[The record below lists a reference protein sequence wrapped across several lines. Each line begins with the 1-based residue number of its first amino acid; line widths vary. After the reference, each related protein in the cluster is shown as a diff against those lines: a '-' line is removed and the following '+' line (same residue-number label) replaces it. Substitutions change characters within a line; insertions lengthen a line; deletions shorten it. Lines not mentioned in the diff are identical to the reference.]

1 MQLQPKNGVFEVK
14 GQFNNSSQGEQF
26 VTYAPNTEELQK
38 KINDKAQGAEV
49 KYQPAEE
56 TSAWVTFF
64 TSIIPFVI
72 IFILF
77 FFLLNQAQGGGSRV
91 MNLGKVRRSYIMTK
105 RKRFVSEMLLGRM
118 KRNKSLLR

>member
-1 MQLQPKNGVFEVK
+1 MHQILRNYKRK
-14 GQFNNSSQGEQF
+14 
-26 VTYAPNTEELQK
+26 LMIK
-38 KINDKAQGAEV
+38 RGAEV

-77 FFLLNQAQGGGSRV
+77 FFLLNQAQAAV
-91 MNLGKVRRSYIMTK
+91 AVL
-105 RKRFVSEMLLGRM
+105 
-118 KRNKSLLR
+118 

>member
-1 MQLQPKNGVFEVK
+1 MRNVQLQPKNGVFEVK
-14 GQFNNSSQGEQF
+14 GQFNTSSQGEQF

-91 MNLGKVRRSYIMTK
+91 MNFGKVRRSYIMTK
-105 RKRFVSEMLLGRM
+105 RKSSFQRCCWSG
-118 KRNKSLLR
+118 

>member
-1 MQLQPKNGVFEVK
+1 MRNVQLQPKNGVFEVK
-14 GQFNNSSQGEQF
+14 GQFNTSSQGEQF

-77 FFLLNQAQGGGSRV
+77 FFLLNQAQV
-91 MNLGKVRRSYIMTK
+91 AVAVL
-105 RKRFVSEMLLGRM
+105 
-118 KRNKSLLR
+118 